1 MRGWCWIVVVA
12 VLAGAQARAAPGN
25 DEAHDAP
32 NDEAHHEAHHEPHDE
47 PHWAA
52 LATPLRAGELELL
65 GGIGVGSSSTGPV
78 PAYGLGVRRGIT
90 DNLQIAFP
98 LVVTASAD
106 LGGVWP
112 RLSLTTGL
120 VGAGYSTQLGV
131 VVDTTLGVAA
141 HFVGDRRLVVVRLTV
156 NGHSEQ
162 EGDTSFG
169 SGAGGGFAWRLD
181 DAWSVGM
188 SAGLAQRHD
197 AITGATRSYVIG
209 LGDGATLDSGSVPT
223 VRWLA
228 NNVLSL
234 ELWTTASMRY
244 VVEDNIV
251 LVGLGAVV
259 TATGHFF

>member
-1 MRGWCWIVVVA
+1 MVA
-12 VLAGAQARAAPGN
+12 ALAAAQVRAAPGPASN
-25 DEAHDAP
+25 
-32 NDEAHHEAHHEPHDE
+32 DE

-52 LATPLRAGELELL
+52 LAAPLRTGELELL
-65 GGIGVGSSSTGPV
+65 GGMGVDSSSTGPV

-106 LGGVWP
+106 LGGLWP

-120 VGAGYSTQLGV
+120 IGAGYSSQVGV
-131 VVDTTLGVAA
+131 IVNTTLGVAA
-141 HFVGDRRLVVVRLTV
+141 HFVGDRRLVVARLAV
-156 NGHSEQ
+156 NGHADQ
-162 EGDTSFG
+162 TDTSF
-169 SGAGGGFAWRLD
+169 SSGGGVGVGWRLD

-188 SAGLAQRHD
+188 SAGLSQLND
-197 AITGATRSYVIG
+197 ATTGATRSYRIG
-209 LGDGATLDSGSVPT
+209 FGDGATLGSGSVPT

-234 ELWTTASMRY
+234 ELWTSASMRY
-244 VVEDNIV
+244 VVEDNI
-251 LVGLGAVV
+251 LLLGLGAVV